1 MEIRNFYHIPVLAKE
16 VISNLAPKKGG
27 TYIDCTLGGGGHT
40 RLIAERIGPEGRIIG
55 IDQDN
60 EALEAAKNNLK
71 EFKNIDFVYG
81 NFKDLDQMIEE
92 LHLKSVDGILIDL
105 GVSSYQLDRADR
117 GFSFKETEEN
127 LNANLDMRMDQNQT
141 LDAYEVINFYPE
153 KELARIFYEYGE
165 EKFSRPISREIIR
178 CRKEKPVK
186 TIRKLLEIIEHS
198 TPPKYRYNKKPGQW
212 ASNVFRAIRIEVN
225 RELAVIEEVIPKAI
239 SALSPGGKLVIIS
252 FHSLEDRIVKNIFKE
267 YSTEKSISPI
277 EMKSLPAITKTLTRK
292 PVIASPEEIKLNPR
306 SNCAKLRAIEKL

>member
-127 LNANLDMRMDQNQT
+127 HK
-141 LDAYEVINFYPE
+141 
-153 KELARIFYEYGE
+153 KELRT
-165 EKFSRPISREIIR
+165 EINSKIR
-178 CRKEKPVK
+178 QLLDSAEQFAGYK
-186 TIRKLLEIIEHS
+186 IDFDFKL
-198 TPPKYRYNKKPGQW
+198 
-212 ASNVFRAIRIEVN
+212 
-225 RELAVIEEVIPKAI
+225 
-239 SALSPGGKLVIIS
+239 
-252 FHSLEDRIVKNIFKE
+252 SL
-267 YSTEKSISPI
+267 
-277 EMKSLPAITKTLTRK
+277 
-292 PVIASPEEIKLNPR
+292 
-306 SNCAKLRAIEKL
+306 